1 MAELLPWPPS
11 APAPWSVVQV
21 RSMSEVALL
30 PRSAP
35 QGAVGLVGT
44 KETVPE
50 LPVPAETSFAL
61 LFTLID
67 APAPRETM
75 AQGCTVTVAVP
86 VMAMVPG
93 TRLVTPF
100 PGQLSLAEMFT
111 EWVTVVPVGG
121 PQPAAPV

>member
-44 KETVPE
+44 KETFPE
-50 LPVPAETSFAL
+50 LPVPAETRRAL

-75 AQGCTVTVAVP
+75 AQGCTVTMAVP
-86 VMAMVPG
+86 VIAMVPG
-93 TRLVTPF
+93 TRWVTPL
-100 PGQLSLAEMFT
+100 PAQLSSAEMVV
-111 EWVTVVPVGG
+111 EWVTV
-121 PQPAAPV
+121 APV